1 MSHLIDMANKFKNSH
16 IAKYLIINNNL
27 SIPELSLN
35 NVKIQIHYKR
45 VYHSFPS
52 PEPKLNNLHVT
63 SHKTLKKNSKI
74 VVDLTES
81 DSEDAINK
89 TYTLLKHNDRI
100 AELTT
105 ESSTQTDPIPVKM
118 SHNCITQTE
127 NNVLPECI
135 TIDDDSISIKNEKG
149 SVMCTDTIAIVKD
162 QPNRTNKKITQDTK
176 IVDREFNNCNIFK
189 AKVTIVGGYNLPMV
203 KLNGDTIPSA
213 PTTYVI
219 MEAYDGSS
227 FSTSSV
233 VQQTNP
239 IWNSEWA
246 ALIPRNNLIEV

>member
-1 MSHLIDMANKFKNSH
+1 MANKFKNSH
-16 IAKYLIINNNL
+16 IAKHLIINKNL

-52 PEPKLNNLHVT
+52 LEPKLNNLRVPL
-63 SHKTLKKNSKI
+63 HKTLKKNSNI
-74 VVDLTES
+74 IVDLTES

-100 AELTT
+100 AELTA
-105 ESSTQTDPIPVKM
+105 ENSTQTDPIPVKM

-127 NNVLPECI
+127 NNVIPECI

-149 SVMCTDTIAIVKD
+149 SIMCTDTIAIVKNR
-162 QPNRTNKKITQDTK
+162 PNHTNEKITQDTT
-176 IVDREFNNCNIFK
+176 IVDRKFKNCDIFK

-219 MEAYDGSS
+219 MEAYGNSS

-239 IWNSEWA
+239 IWNSEWSV
-246 ALIPRNNLIEV
+246 LIPRNNLIEV